1 MAAEIREKNDRLR
14 TPQVCS
20 ALFLVKQAVDE
31 VLGSLPLLFFAYSA
45 KTKGKVAFTFSG
57 QVPAD
62 EVVRKIEASVND
74 KIKANVEIAGCA
86 REHISPVGALGGLVI
101 PRVNH
106 RAPKNELE
114 FCIELGAPK
123 AASSQPG
130 QSKQQQKQKQSNVDQ
145 QRLQEEQGNV
155 EHVSAVI
162 LDDLFALLREQLQGN
177 EAALAAIQ
185 EKEAAT
191 RKAAAMRLERRLV
204 TLRNRAYTNGFTAH
218 VSEKVSLV

>member
-130 QSKQQQKQKQSNVDQ
+130 QSKQQQQKQSNVDQ